1 MNTLKPGTF
10 IYMNTLKPGTFIYMN
25 TLKPANR
32 EVDEVPTKDY
42 SCMKQ
47 IITRF
52 VFKYIKLK

>member
-1 MNTLKPGTF
+1 MNWLELYRKPGHRDKYLIIT
-10 IYMNTLKPGTFIYMN
+10 
-25 TLKPANR
+25 NR